1 MSRCDALASE
11 LRLVKILSALD
22 VPKPFRPWFQKAA
35 AAAQALW
42 AERWRRRKAT
52 GDMIIVRDADD
63 IVVGFEQET
72 DARRFWDA
80 MRDRLQDFS
89 LSLHSKKTR
98 LIEFG
103 RHAAN
108 NRKQRRL
115 GKPET
120 FLALAAEDAPP
131 NALPP
136 LPSPPMSSATSYD
149 LPPLPLGGEGKTV
162 FAVVIVGALII
173 TASLVYAGGLSVG
186 IGVWI
191 TATLTV
197 ILGGIFCVD

>member
-1 MSRCDALASE
+1 MHASGMRC
-11 LRLVKILSALD
+11 
-22 VPKPFRPWFQKAA
+22 
-35 AAAQALW
+35 
-42 AERWRRRKAT
+42 AT
-52 GDMIIVRDADD
+52 GCKSFHCRYIRN
-63 IVVGFEQET
+63 
-72 DARRFWDA
+72 
-80 MRDRLQDFS
+80 
-89 LSLHSKKTR
+89 SKKTR

-108 NRKQRRL
+108 NRKQRGL

-120 FLALAAEDAPP
+120 FIALAAEDAPP

-136 LPSPPMSSATSYD
+136 LPSPPMSSATSSD
-149 LPPLPLGGEGKTV
+149 LPLLPMGGEGKTV
-162 FAVVIVGALII
+162 FAVVIVGALIV
-173 TASLVYAGGLSVG
+173 TVFLVYVGGLSFG